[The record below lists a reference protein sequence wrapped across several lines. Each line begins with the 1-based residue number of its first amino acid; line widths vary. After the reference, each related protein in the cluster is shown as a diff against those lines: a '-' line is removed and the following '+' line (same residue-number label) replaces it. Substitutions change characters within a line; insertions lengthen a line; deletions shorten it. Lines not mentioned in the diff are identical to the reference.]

1 MQPQWPKRPRLNLH
15 FKSVYVY
22 NDDGCCLMHDVNYY
36 HKIIIRLKHVI
47 ELVYCSIVVPD
58 AAAECEWPQSA
69 VCTQDVLFLLRPSSS
84 SFAQCLS

>member
-58 AAAECEWPQSA
+58 AAAVSVSGLSLQ
-69 VCTQDVLFLLRPSSS
+69 
-84 SFAQCLS
+84 FAHRMYCSY

>member
-1 MQPQWPKRPRLNLH
+1 
-15 FKSVYVY
+15 
-22 NDDGCCLMHDVNYY
+22 MHDVNYY

-69 VCTQDVLFLLRPSSS
+69 VCTGRTVPTK
-84 SFAQCLS
+84 AI